1 MINISKIKGIWE
13 TYSLVREL
21 SSLDDSDTNKTLLD
35 RVMYNVETLP
45 PLGKEYWWFRFFE
58 KTGRTKVRQSF
69 CEKPMQ
75 LMLLIFRKYGRK
87 MLFNNEEMAFRELEK
102 NRFQAVTAGWVY
114 DGEELHDLGDTNAI
128 IGIQEKKIGSEIF
141 GRKMIFSG
149 SFPNY
154 ELTVGDLINL
164 RTTKGNCLENKNAC
178 GVFLLPFGIGW
189 VDIFLDVDG
198 VVFGKIFRG
207 TAHLQKVVG
216 ATIFGPFHWGRTV
229 FQNGS
234 SFSFFCLKVG
244 KNSKTYFRKSMTFH
258 DNENKRIVEFD
269 NPKLKISKRKG
280 NWIVEGKDNDKNPRI
295 ILETYAT
302 KQYFMKGGGSQVYIE
317 YAVIPKEF
325 DLRTEER
332 TITLNDLG
340 NGVGTFEDAYW

>member
-58 KTGRTKVRQSF
+58 KTGRTKVRQSV

-128 IGIQEKKIGSEIF
+128 IEIQEKKDWFRDFRS
-141 GRKMIFSG
+141 
-149 SFPNY
+149 
-154 ELTVGDLINL
+154 
-164 RTTKGNCLENKNAC
+164 KN
-178 GVFLLPFGIGW
+178 
-189 VDIFLDVDG
+189 DIQ
-198 VVFGKIFRG
+198 R
-207 TAHLQKVVG
+207 
-216 ATIFGPFHWGRTV
+216 
-229 FQNGS
+229 
-234 SFSFFCLKVG
+234 
-244 KNSKTYFRKSMTFH
+244 
-258 DNENKRIVEFD
+258 
-269 NPKLKISKRKG
+269 
-280 NWIVEGKDNDKNPRI
+280 
-295 ILETYAT
+295 
-302 KQYFMKGGGSQVYIE
+302 
-317 YAVIPKEF
+317 
-325 DLRTEER
+325 
-332 TITLNDLG
+332 
-340 NGVGTFEDAYW
+340 